1 MLHACVCSCKY
12 IANLLIHRLRRAHDT
27 KELAEEELAWLMS
40 ASM

>member
-1 MLHACVCSCKY
+1 MHVVCSWY
-12 IANLLIHRLRRAHDT
+12 IANLLIHRWRRAHDT